1 MGTEREPWGSR
12 YRLARAWAVILPVL
26 FVVLLVAAIRE
37 FQGQGPAPVRSAQR
51 GGSPSQGLA
60 VDRPASPFELSLL
73 GQPGSV
79 ALEDF
84 AGRVVFLNFWA
95 SWCPS
100 CRKDAPLMQGLW
112 EEYGPRGVQFL
123 GVNVNDTREDAVA
136 FEREFGI
143 TFPSVFDPVGE
154 LAGEYGVVGIPTM
167 FVIGPD
173 GRIDYRF
180 QGRVDPGRFRS
191 VIDEILVREGP

>member
-1 MGTEREPWGSR
+1 MGKHRERWGSR
-12 YRLARAWAVILPVL
+12 YRLTRAWAVILPVL

-37 FQGQGPAPVRSAQR
+37 FQGLGPAGVRSAQS
-51 GGSPSQGLA
+51 GSPSQGLA
-60 VDRPASPFELSLL
+60 VDRPASPFELPAL
-73 GQPGSV
+73 GGPGRI

-84 AGRVVFLNFWA
+84 AGQIVFLNFWA

-100 CRKDAPLMQGLW
+100 CREDAPLMQDLW

-136 FEREFGI
+136 FEGEFGI
-143 TFPSVFDPVGE
+143 TFPSVFDPAGE

-173 GRIDYRF
+173 GRIDYRY
-180 QGRVDPGRFRS
+180 QGRLDPARFRS
-191 VIDEILVREGP
+191 VIDEILAREGP